1 MEVSPMQYLFLVIL
15 LAFSALFSAAETSMT
30 SISKIRLRNMV
41 DENVKGAKK
50 LELLLS
56 TSKKLISSILIGN
69 NIVNI
74 GATTLATSITI
85 SLTGNNNTALAI
97 ATVLTTVT
105 ILIFAEI
112 TPKTLAAQNSEKI
125 ALAVTNF
132 ISFVMWILAPIV
144 FILNIVTNF
153 IMKIFGANDNSKS
166 PFITE
171 AELKTMV
178 NVSHEE
184 GVLEVEEKM
193 MINNVFD
200 FGDSH
205 AKDVMTPRI
214 DIVAIPYTATYQEI
228 IDTFK
233 REEFSRMPIYKESTD
248 DIVGAIH
255 LKDFAFYENIKPF
268 DINDYIREVYHT
280 YESQP
285 TSELF
290 KIMRKEYK
298 SIAVVLDEYGGTSGI
313 VTLEDLIEEIV
324 GEIFDEYDDE
334 EVKIKL
340 IKEDEYIIDGDTKLT
355 DVNEMLGLAL
365 ECEMYE
371 SIGGYVTDIMGHIP
385 KKGEKIEIGN
395 IKFVVESEDKNK
407 IDKLRISL
415 RMG

>member
-1 MEVSPMQYLFLVIL
+1 MEVSPMQYIL
-15 LAFSALFSAAETSMT
+15 LGILLTFSALFSASETSMS
-30 SISKIRLRNMV
+30 SISKIRLRTMV

-50 LELLLS
+50 LETLLS
-56 TSKKLISSILIGN
+56 SNKKLISSILVGN

-74 GATTLATSITI
+74 AATTLATSITI
-85 SLTGNNNTALAI
+85 SLTGNNSIALAI
-97 ATVLTTVT
+97 STIVTTVT
-105 ILIFAEI
+105 ILIFGEI

-132 ISFVMWILAPIV
+132 ISFIMFILSPIV
-144 FILNIVTNF
+144 FVLSIITNF
-153 IMKIFGANDNSKS
+153 IIKIFGANDNSNS

-193 MINNVFD
+193 MINNVFE

-214 DIVAIPYTATYQEI
+214 DIIAIPYTATYEEI
-228 IDTFK
+228 IAVFK
-233 REEFSRMPIYKESTD
+233 KEEFSRMPIYKENTD
-248 DIVGAIH
+248 DIVGVIH
-255 LKDFAFYENIKPF
+255 LKDFVFYENIKPF

-290 KIMRKEYK
+290 KIMRKEFK
-298 SIAVVLDEYGGTSGI
+298 SIAIVLDEYGGTAGI

-334 EVKIKL
+334 EIKIKL
-340 IKEDEYIIDGDTKLT
+340 IKEHEYAIDGDTKLV
-355 DVNEMLGLAL
+355 DVNEMLGLGL
-365 ECEMYE
+365 ESERYE
-371 SIGGYVTDIMGHIP
+371 SIGGYVSDIMGYIP
-385 KKGEKIEIGN
+385 QKGEEIEIEN
-395 IKFVVESEDKNK
+395 IRFVVESDDKNK
-407 IDKLRISL
+407 IDKLRIFTEC
-415 RMG
+415 